1 MKRTILTS
9 IVVGFAIAS
18 TIWILYLITNY
29 AERTHERLIFYNYK
43 GVTVTRLVKATSS
56 NFYYGKIEDG
66 NYPDSYIHVE
76 GNFNADLE
84 FMVYYSDE
92 ELGILPNGKVVI
104 AYTSDK
110 FTIVNKTTNFS
121 LIQVTDSIFND
132 YDHDGYYCSI
142 LSDIDDEFCANKSH
156 EVDIQSDFSQYE
168 SSIYNYFYPIISLF
182 RKRSRE
188 SKECLVCG

>member
-1 MKRTILTS
+1 MKRNILTS
-9 IVVGFAIAS
+9 IVIAFALAS
-18 TIWILYLITNY
+18 TIWILNSIINY

-56 NFYYGKIEDG
+56 DFYYGKIEDG
-66 NYPDSYIHVE
+66 NYPDSHIHVE

-84 FMVYYSDE
+84 FMVYSDE

-104 AYTSDK
+104 TFDLDK

-121 LIQVTDSIFND
+121 LIQVADSIYND
-132 YDHDGYYCSI
+132 HYHVGYCCSI
-142 LSDIDDEFCANKSH
+142 LNDIDDEFCANKSH

-168 SSIYNYFYPIISLF
+168 SSIYNYVYPIISLF
-182 RKRSRE
+182 RKRTRE